1 MAIILAA
8 ANGYF
13 NTGATWVGGVV
24 PGPWDEA
31 RPAGFTV
38 AITSNITC
46 DLLHNVLRV
55 YVRRAYHELNY

>member
-8 ANGYF
+8 ANGDF

-55 YVRRAYHELNY
+55 YVRRA